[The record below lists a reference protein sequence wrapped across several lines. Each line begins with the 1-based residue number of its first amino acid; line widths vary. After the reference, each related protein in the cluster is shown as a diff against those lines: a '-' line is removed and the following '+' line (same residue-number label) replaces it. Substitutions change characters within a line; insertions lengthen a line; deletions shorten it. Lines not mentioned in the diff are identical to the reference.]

1 MTTVKQLPT
10 PVDVEV
16 VAGDPFAVTF
26 TATSGVT
33 TFASPAVTVTTAA
46 GDAYT
51 TDPGLPVASAASA
64 VLTCAWSA
72 ADTAALITG
81 TRAKVY
87 KYSVE
92 ATADGGGPYQIFGG
106 TLTVHPVGT
115 TGTGTSA
122 TQSASLT
129 LGGAAVTATV
139 ALGGGGGGGGGST
152 TLVVQEGDVTVVAAA
167 DTLDFGAGFDVTESP
182 SGEANIT
189 LDLAEYTGGALP
201 VAAGGTGASTAA
213 GARSALG
220 VDAAG
225 TAAAAVAAHEAL
237 SDPHPTY
244 TTAAELSAA
253 LASYLTT
260 AAAAAGYQPL
270 DSDLTAI
277 AALSTT
283 SFGRALLTLAD
294 AAAARSSLGV
304 VIGTDVAAQS
314 SLASYQPLDSDLTAI
329 AALSTTS
336 FGRSLLALADAAAA
350 RSSIGVDAAGTAASA
365 VSAHESDTTNVH
377 GITDTSTLY
386 RSGGTDVAVADGGTG
401 ASTAANARTNLGLAI
416 GTDVQAYDAELAAI
430 AGLTSAANK
439 VPYFTGSGTAALA
452 DFSAAGRA
460 LVDDADATAQRTTLG
475 LGTIATQAS
484 SSVSITGGSV
494 TGITDLAVA
503 DGGTGASTAANART
517 NLGLVIGTDVAA
529 QSSLASYLTTAAAA
543 AGYQPLDSDL
553 TAIAALTSAANKV
566 PYATGAGTWALTDFS
581 AAGRALV
588 DDADAAAQRTTL
600 GLGTIATQASSSVS
614 VTGGT
619 ITGITDLAVADGGTG
634 ASTAANARTNL
645 DVQRRL
651 WRAEINA
658 SAWQATAVGAWVTG
672 ATGMFTYFSAVSDG
686 TQNASIDYT
695 VDLSPGTWS
704 LKFFGYRGP
713 GLGIATIKL
722 DGTTIGTIDLY
733 AAASAAYDST
743 ITGITVS
750 TDGAQTLQVVMATK
764 NASSSG
770 YQGNASW
777 FTMWRTA

>member
-294 AAAARSSLGV
+294 AAAARSS
-304 VIGTDVAAQS
+304 
-314 SLASYQPLDSDLTAI
+314 
-329 AALSTTS
+329 
-336 FGRSLLALADAAAA
+336 
-350 RSSIGVDAAGTAASA
+350 IGVDAAGTAASA

-401 ASTAANARTNLGLAI
+401 ASTAANARTNLGLVI

-430 AGLTSAANK
+430 AALTSAANK

-452 DFSAAGRA
+452 
-460 LVDDADATAQRTTLG
+460 
-475 LGTIATQAS
+475 
-484 SSVSITGGSV
+484 
-494 TGITDLAVA
+494 
-503 DGGTGASTAANART
+503 
-517 NLGLVIGTDVAA
+517 
-529 QSSLASYLTTAAAA
+529 
-543 AGYQPLDSDL
+543 
-553 TAIAALTSAANKV
+553 
-566 PYATGAGTWALTDFS
+566 DFS

-733 AAASAAYDST
+733 AAAPAAYDTT

-770 YQGNASW
+770 YQGSASW

>member
-294 AAAARSSLGV
+294 AAAARSS
-304 VIGTDVAAQS
+304 
-314 SLASYQPLDSDLTAI
+314 
-329 AALSTTS
+329 
-336 FGRSLLALADAAAA
+336 
-350 RSSIGVDAAGTAASA
+350 IGVDAAGTAASA

-377 GITDTSTLY
+377 GVTDTSTLY

-401 ASTAANARTNLGLAI
+401 ASTAANARTNLGL
-416 GTDVQAYDAELAAI
+416 
-430 AGLTSAANK
+430 
-439 VPYFTGSGTAALA
+439 
-452 DFSAAGRA
+452 
-460 LVDDADATAQRTTLG
+460 
-475 LGTIATQAS
+475 
-484 SSVSITGGSV
+484 
-494 TGITDLAVA
+494 
-503 DGGTGASTAANART
+503 
-517 NLGLVIGTDVAA
+517 VIGTGRPIF
-529 QSSLASYLTTAAAA
+529 LYLRV
-543 AGYQPLDSDL
+543 
-553 TAIAALTSAANKV
+553 KC
-566 PYATGAGTWALTDFS
+566 
-581 AAGRALV
+581 
-588 DDADAAAQRTTL
+588 
-600 GLGTIATQASSSVS
+600 
-614 VTGGT
+614 
-619 ITGITDLAVADGGTG
+619 
-634 ASTAANARTNL
+634 
-645 DVQRRL
+645 
-651 WRAEINA
+651 
-658 SAWQATAVGAWVTG
+658 
-672 ATGMFTYFSAVSDG
+672 
-686 TQNASIDYT
+686 
-695 VDLSPGTWS
+695 
-704 LKFFGYRGP
+704 
-713 GLGIATIKL
+713 
-722 DGTTIGTIDLY
+722 
-733 AAASAAYDST
+733 
-743 ITGITVS
+743 
-750 TDGAQTLQVVMATK
+750 
-764 NASSSG
+764 
-770 YQGNASW
+770 
-777 FTMWRTA
+777 

>member
-401 ASTAANARTNLGLAI
+401 ASTAANARTNLGLVI

-430 AGLTSAANK
+430 AALTSAANK

-484 SSVSITGGSV
+484 SSVSITGG
-494 TGITDLAVA
+494 
-503 DGGTGASTAANART
+503 
-517 NLGLVIGTDVAA
+517 
-529 QSSLASYLTTAAAA
+529 
-543 AGYQPLDSDL
+543 
-553 TAIAALTSAANKV
+553 
-566 PYATGAGTWALTDFS
+566 
-581 AAGRALV
+581 
-588 DDADAAAQRTTL
+588 
-600 GLGTIATQASSSVS
+600 
-614 VTGGT
+614 T

-658 SAWQATAVGAWVTG
+658 SAWQATAVGAWGTG

-733 AAASAAYDST
+733 VAVAAAYDST

>member
-401 ASTAANARTNLGLAI
+401 ASTAANARTNLGLVI

-430 AGLTSAANK
+430 AALTSAANK

-460 LVDDADATAQRTTLG
+460 LVDDADAT
-475 LGTIATQAS
+475 
-484 SSVSITGGSV
+484 
-494 TGITDLAVA
+494 
-503 DGGTGASTAANART
+503 
-517 NLGLVIGTDVAA
+517 
-529 QSSLASYLTTAAAA
+529 
-543 AGYQPLDSDL
+543 
-553 TAIAALTSAANKV
+553 
-566 PYATGAGTWALTDFS
+566 
-581 AAGRALV
+581 
-588 DDADAAAQRTTL
+588 AQRTTL

-658 SAWQATAVGAWVTG
+658 SAWQATAVGAWGTG

-733 AAASAAYDST
+733 VAVAAAYDST

>member
-1 MTTVKQLPT
+1 
-10 PVDVEV
+10 
-16 VAGDPFAVTF
+16 
-26 TATSGVT
+26 
-33 TFASPAVTVTTAA
+33 
-46 GDAYT
+46 
-51 TDPGLPVASAASA
+51 
-64 VLTCAWSA
+64 
-72 ADTAALITG
+72 
-81 TRAKVY
+81 
-87 KYSVE
+87 
-92 ATADGGGPYQIFGG
+92 
-106 TLTVHPVGT
+106 
-115 TGTGTSA
+115 
-122 TQSASLT
+122 
-129 LGGAAVTATV
+129 
-139 ALGGGGGGGGGST
+139 
-152 TLVVQEGDVTVVAAA
+152 
-167 DTLDFGAGFDVTESP
+167 
-182 SGEANIT
+182 
-189 LDLAEYTGGALP
+189 
-201 VAAGGTGASTAA
+201 
-213 GARSALG
+213 
-220 VDAAG
+220 
-225 TAAAAVAAHEAL
+225 
-237 SDPHPTY
+237 
-244 TTAAELSAA
+244 
-253 LASYLTT
+253 LAS
-260 AAAAAGYQPL
+260 YQPL

-401 ASTAANARTNLGLAI
+401 ASTAANARTNLGLVI

-733 AAASAAYDST
+733 VAVAAAYDST

>member
-1 MTTVKQLPT
+1 MGVGPIA
-10 PVDVEV
+10 PEVEH
-16 VAGDPFAVTF
+16 
-26 TATSGVT
+26 
-33 TFASPAVTVTTAA
+33 
-46 GDAYT
+46 
-51 TDPGLPVASAASA
+51 L
-64 VLTCAWSA
+64 
-72 ADTAALITG
+72 
-81 TRAKVY
+81 
-87 KYSVE
+87 
-92 ATADGGGPYQIFGG
+92 
-106 TLTVHPVGT
+106 
-115 TGTGTSA
+115 
-122 TQSASLT
+122 
-129 LGGAAVTATV
+129 
-139 ALGGGGGGGGGST
+139 
-152 TLVVQEGDVTVVAAA
+152 A

-225 TAAAAVAAHEAL
+225 TAA
-237 SDPHPTY
+237 
-244 TTAAELSAA
+244 
-253 LASYLTT
+253 
-260 AAAAAGYQPL
+260 
-270 DSDLTAI
+270 
-277 AALSTT
+277 
-283 SFGRALLTLAD
+283 
-294 AAAARSSLGV
+294 
-304 VIGTDVAAQS
+304 
-314 SLASYQPLDSDLTAI
+314 
-329 AALSTTS
+329 
-336 FGRSLLALADAAAA
+336 
-350 RSSIGVDAAGTAASA
+350 SA

-386 RSGGTDVAVADGGTG
+386 RSGGTDV
-401 ASTAANARTNLGLAI
+401 
-416 GTDVQAYDAELAAI
+416 
-430 AGLTSAANK
+430 
-439 VPYFTGSGTAALA
+439 
-452 DFSAAGRA
+452 
-460 LVDDADATAQRTTLG
+460 
-475 LGTIATQAS
+475 
-484 SSVSITGGSV
+484 
-494 TGITDLAVA
+494 AVA

-658 SAWQATAVGAWVTG
+658 SAWQATAVGAWVSG
-672 ATGMFTYFSAVSDG
+672 ASGMFAYFSAVSDG

-704 LKFFGYRGP
+704 LKFFGYRDA

-733 AAASAAYDST
+733 AAAPAAYDTT

>member
-1 MTTVKQLPT
+1 MTVNRSDFQGKPQRSTVDSDALG
-10 PVDVEV
+10 VFW
-16 VAGDPFAVTF
+16 DP
-26 TATSGVT
+26 
-33 TFASPAVTVTTAA
+33 
-46 GDAYT
+46 
-51 TDPGLPVASAASA
+51 TDPQGEPFVAPKSA
-64 VLTCAWSA
+64 
-72 ADTAALITG
+72 
-81 TRAKVY
+81 
-87 KYSVE
+87 
-92 ATADGGGPYQIFGG
+92 FGG
-106 TLTVHPVGT
+106 
-115 TGTGTSA
+115 S
-122 TQSASLT
+122 
-129 LGGAAVTATV
+129 
-139 ALGGGGGGGGGST
+139 GGGGGGST

-225 TAAAAVAAHEAL
+225 TAA
-237 SDPHPTY
+237 
-244 TTAAELSAA
+244 
-253 LASYLTT
+253 
-260 AAAAAGYQPL
+260 
-270 DSDLTAI
+270 
-277 AALSTT
+277 
-283 SFGRALLTLAD
+283 
-294 AAAARSSLGV
+294 
-304 VIGTDVAAQS
+304 
-314 SLASYQPLDSDLTAI
+314 
-329 AALSTTS
+329 
-336 FGRSLLALADAAAA
+336 
-350 RSSIGVDAAGTAASA
+350 SA

-401 ASTAANARTNLGLAI
+401 ASTAANARTNLGLVI
-416 GTDVQAYDAELAAI
+416 GTDVQAYDAELTAI
-430 AGLTSAANK
+430 AALTSAANK

-452 DFSAAGRA
+452 
-460 LVDDADATAQRTTLG
+460 
-475 LGTIATQAS
+475 
-484 SSVSITGGSV
+484 
-494 TGITDLAVA
+494 
-503 DGGTGASTAANART
+503 
-517 NLGLVIGTDVAA
+517 
-529 QSSLASYLTTAAAA
+529 
-543 AGYQPLDSDL
+543 
-553 TAIAALTSAANKV
+553 
-566 PYATGAGTWALTDFS
+566 DFS

-614 VTGGT
+614 ITGGSV
-619 ITGITDLAVADGGTG
+619 TGITDLAVADGGTG

-672 ATGMFTYFSAVSDG
+672 ASGMFTYFSAVSDG

-733 AAASAAYDST
+733 VAVTAAYDST

-770 YQGNASW
+770 YQGSASW

>member
-139 ALGGGGGGGGGST
+139 ALGGGGGST

-401 ASTAANARTNLGLAI
+401 ASTASEARTNLGVAGPDMVADSNFHLLTIVSSGLGAVDLDI
-416 GTDVQAYDAELAAI
+416 GATLHLHHVWLPFDCNIDGASVRLGTAGGAGSTARLVWYRSVNGRPSGAAV
-430 AGLTSAANK
+430 LD
-439 VPYFTGSGTAALA
+439 SGTFA
-452 DFSAAGRA
+452 
-460 LVDDADATAQRTTLG
+460 
-475 LGTIATQAS
+475 
-484 SSVSITGGSV
+484 
-494 TGITDLAVA
+494 
-503 DGGTGASTAANART
+503 
-517 NLGLVIGTDVAA
+517 TDVAA
-529 QSSLASYLTTAAAA
+529 PAWLLPTWSAVT
-543 AGYQPLDSDL
+543 L
-553 TAIAALTSAANKV
+553 TAGWYLVGGFGTSGSTARFGK
-566 PYATGAGTWALTDFS
+566 L
-581 AAGRALV
+581 
-588 DDADAAAQRTTL
+588 
-600 GLGTIATQASSSVS
+600 
-614 VTGGT
+614 
-619 ITGITDLAVADGGTG
+619 
-634 ASTAANARTNL
+634 STAAPIEAGYG
-645 DVQRRL
+645 
-651 WRAEINA
+651 
-658 SAWQATAVGAWVTG
+658 SAHQIAWG
-672 ATGMFTYFSAVSDG
+672 
-686 TQNASIDYT
+686 
-695 VDLSPGTWS
+695 L
-704 LKFFGYRGP
+704 RG
-713 GLGIATIKL
+713 
-722 DGTTIGTIDLY
+722 
-733 AAASAAYDST
+733 AAAY
-743 ITGITVS
+743 
-750 TDGAQTLQVVMATK
+750 GAPPSSPVVAPWDTYAPLFVK
-764 NASSSG
+764 
-770 YQGNASW
+770 
-777 FTMWRTA
+777 WRIQR